1 MAARGAV
8 RQQLPQRSK
17 RLVELLVSHRFDAA
31 SSFISFGTSIAQ
43 TFKYVAGDSRR
54 TRFNT
59 SGPCCCQS
67 SARSSRKRL
76 LNARRVASG
85 VPPGFPNP
93 RDATGAET
101 AQAEPASRV
110 ARTEGYA
117 T

>member
-1 MAARGAV
+1 M
-8 RQQLPQRSK
+8 PPWY
-17 RLVELLVSHRFDAA
+17 

-85 VPPGFPNP
+85 
-93 RDATGAET
+93 
-101 AQAEPASRV
+101 EPARVSRRPRREPAV
-110 ARTEGYA
+110 DAA
-117 T
+117 TDDLRGGAAPGVRVHVFHQVLRRPTQLVLGEFQ

>member
-17 RLVELLVSHRFDAA
+17 RSVELLVSHRFDAA